1 MSSFRN
7 RNLSELTFDRKGD
20 SSGFILPEVVSP
32 TLRDKMMGAR
42 LGPGAYNTSLST
54 LSGPSFVFSLSTR
67 FKEQD
72 KLEAFK
78 FLTRKSSYQGFHL
91 PEINFESFRPSLK
104 LSRIR
109 EEADSLTNKLAT
121 VKTTKRKIDLI
132 RKEKVLKK
140 IQEKNEKYEIRKK
153 IKEFRPLASKVFVM
167 VSIYSL
173 CFYCNFIKEKIKNH
187 RLKIGKFVRVL
198 GYICLMIG
206 KMRRL
211 LKGIRIIK
219 AYRTLDLAVGR
230 MKVWIFKKKNRHKS
244 LISAAIDQYL
254 RKPFIYVLAR
264 KFFSVVVSAQTMWR
278 NALRCKKNALKAKV
292 KIYKSIEALVLAK
305 LPGRNKYKAPKKVI
319 IRELLK
325 IRKSTLSDYNK
336 EMQKHQRKCEMI
348 ERSYSKTAL
357 KVKCNYGLLYTK
369 IPDLILPKKPGVNYT
384 IKKKKF
390 IELVHSLMHRRSL
403 WDV

>member
-7 RNLSELTFDRKGD
+7 RNLSELAIDRKGETT
-20 SSGFILPEVVSP
+20 GFILPEVVSP
-32 TLRDKMMGAR
+32 TLREKMIGAR

-54 LSGPSFVFSLSTR
+54 LSRPSFGFSLSTR

-72 KLEAFK
+72 KLESFK

-109 EEADSLTNKLAT
+109 EEADSLTSKLAT

-167 VSIYSL
+167 ISIYSFG
-173 CFYCNFIKEKIKNH
+173 FYCNFIKEKIKNH
-187 RLKIGKFVRVL
+187 RLKIAKFVRVF

-206 KMRRL
+206 KIRRL
-211 LKGIRIIK
+211 LKGIRILK
-219 AYRTLDLAVGR
+219 AYRTLNLAIGR
-230 MKVWIFKKKNRHKS
+230 MKVWIFKRKNKHKS

-254 RKPFIYVLAR
+254 RKPVIYVLAR
-264 KFFSVVVSAQTMWR
+264 KLFLVVVNAQKMWK
-278 NALRCKKNALKAKV
+278 NALNCKKIALKAKV

-325 IRKSTLSDYNK
+325 IRKSKLSEYNK
-336 EMQKHQRKCEMI
+336 EILKYRRKCEMI

-369 IPDLILPKKPGVNYT
+369 IP
-384 IKKKKF
+384 
-390 IELVHSLMHRRSL
+390 ELVL
-403 WDV
+403 